1 MHGYPTDLLCDSTSR
16 GCPWLTTSPPSP
28 PPPPTMHVQIECWLY
43 KVFSIRLMFQIWRQ
57 GGWGS
62 NIFKFTFIYKI
73 TQNMLQTP
81 PPWKTQITFGP
92 PCKNFWIHTPHM
104 SNGLILWKVQH
115 SFRWT
120 ETLHMFKQEIT
131 KFFPN
136 IATYIFFFITCGVS
150 FLWSLIPSTCIYVYI
165 LINFYKVTKI

>member
-16 GCPWLTTSPPSP
+16 GCPWLTTSPPLPTPDNACANWMLTLYKIDVLVIMRRSGGRVGGGKISLNLHLFIKLPKIRFRSP
-28 PPPPTMHVQIECWLY
+28 PLP
-43 KVFSIRLMFQIWRQ
+43 R
-57 GGWGS
+57 
-62 NIFKFTFIYKI
+62 
-73 TQNMLQTP
+73 
-81 PPWKTQITFGP
+81 KTQITFGP
-92 PCKNFWIHTPHM
+92 TCKNFWIHTPHM

-136 IATYIFFFITCGVS
+136 IATYIFFWLHVG
-150 FLWSLIPSTCIYVYI
+150 FL
-165 LINFYKVTKI
+165 FYEA